1 MYLRRISLLLISVL
15 LMGWMS
21 FTLPAQA
28 ATDCN
33 TKVLDSTSKSLLDK
47 KEVTNTIDQL
57 QTTGADVYVRAFEK
71 TPNGSLEAYY
81 RETVKACGNWAG
93 PDGVAPKANL
103 IFVAFGMDHTSVIY
117 YGANWHSLDQ
127 KIDAIRAN
135 YLNTGL
141 KAGNYTKAITGTLD
155 AVKSG
160 IQSPAGNSQ
169 NSSGASNPGPIL
181 VIALFVLLGVAVIV
195 LLGLIGRR
203 VYRHVSIKREQ
214 QRRHEEAQQSVNTS
228 KEKAEKAFSTL
239 MLRTDIGAS
248 NAQAELE
255 LRTLLLPPKPAKTYQ
270 RKLESLQKTLTD
282 ILEEHAALVKQYE
295 QEPELTDSIMG
306 CKQITAAFNTST
318 KNLRSIG
325 GEFNALWMELD
336 EINEQLKPENRK
348 ERLQAITESLSYT
361 HDRLEGVTAY
371 RTLPYD
377 TRLAEL
383 QQRANA
389 LINVV
394 ESMTAWEHHEAIN
407 ALSADEQSL
416 SDEIADLQ
424 RVQQAIRQAPEE
436 LRNMHRSTEKLVSN
450 SNLPEKLVRK
460 YTNQLKSLDRS
471 IDAYSEDPAKDAAKL
486 LRHKDSLLASLENV
500 ANACRAE
507 QRKLTTRRRSGVTR
521 NSRSYSHRRTTS
533 GSSSNTSSA
542 VIFGYGGSDYGSS
555 PSPSSS
561 DYGGG
566 SGGSWG
572 GSSDFGGGSGGSW

>member
-1 MYLRRISLLLISVL
+1 MYLRRISLLLISML

-47 KEVTNTIDQL
+47 KEVTSAIDQL

-81 RETVKACGNWAG
+81 REAVKACGNWAG

-155 AVKSG
+155 AVKNG
-160 IQSPAGNSQ
+160 IQSPSSNSQ
-169 NSSGASNPGPIL
+169 NPSAAFDPGPIL
-181 VIALFVLLGVAVIV
+181 VVVLFVLLGVVTIV

-203 VYRHVSIKREQ
+203 VYRHISTKREQ
-214 QRRHEEAQQSVNTS
+214 QKRYEEARQSVKTC
-228 KEKAEKAFSTL
+228 KEKAEQAYSTL
-239 MLRTDIGAS
+239 MLRTDIEAS

-255 LRTLLLPPKPAKTYQ
+255 LRTLLLPPKPIKSYQ
-270 RKLESLQKTLTD
+270 RKLESLQKMLTG
-282 ILEEHAALVKQYE
+282 ILAEYAALVKQYE
-295 QEPELTDSIMG
+295 QEPELTDSTMG
-306 CKQITAAFNTST
+306 CKQTATAFNTST

-348 ERLQAITESLSYT
+348 ERLQTITESLSYA
-361 HDRLEGVTAY
+361 HDRLVGVTAY
-371 RTLPYD
+371 RTQSYD
-377 TRLAEL
+377 IRLAEL
-383 QQRANA
+383 QQRANTLTNA
-389 LINVV
+389 D
-394 ESMTAWEHHEAIN
+394 ESMTAWEHHEAIKVL
-407 ALSADEQSL
+407 AADEQSL
-416 SDEIADLQ
+416 SDEIAELQ
-424 RVQQAIRQAPEE
+424 RVQETIRQAPEE
-436 LRNMHRSTEKLVSN
+436 LRIMHRSTEKLVNN
-450 SNLPEKLVRK
+450 SNLPDKLIKK
-460 YTNQLKSLDRS
+460 YTNQLMSLDRS
-471 IDAYSEDPAKDAAKL
+471 IDAYTENPNKDAAKL
-486 LRHKDSLLASLENV
+486 LRHKDGLLASLENV

-507 QRKLTTRRRSGVTR
+507 QRKMITKRRSGATR
-521 NSRSYSHRRTTS
+521 NSRSSSHRRTTS
-533 GSSSNTSSA
+533 DTSSNTTSA

-555 PSPSSS
+555 YSPSSS

-566 SGGSWG
+566 SGGDWG
-572 GSSDFGGGSGGSW
+572 GSSDFGGGSGGDW